1 MYLIYNK
8 TLVLKD
14 GTYDKSS
21 AVTTLIGADVDRIAF
36 CLEELNECWSR
47 LIEIGIGLPL
57 LTRQLGWVSVIPLV
71 VVGRKSIIFHQQV
84 TGSVLS

>member
-1 MYLIYNK
+1 M
-8 TLVLKD
+8 
-14 GTYDKSS
+14 
-21 AVTTLIGADVDRIAF
+21 GADVDRIAF

-71 VVGRKSIIFHQQV
+71 VVGRKSPSKSLNQ
-84 TGSVLS
+84 S